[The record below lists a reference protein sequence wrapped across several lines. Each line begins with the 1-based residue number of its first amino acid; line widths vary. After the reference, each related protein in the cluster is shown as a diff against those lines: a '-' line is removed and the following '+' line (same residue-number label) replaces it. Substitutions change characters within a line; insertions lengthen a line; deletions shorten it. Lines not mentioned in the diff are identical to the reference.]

1 MYAEVLVELKSKNIA
16 KTFTYKVNDKDKNE
30 IEIGK
35 RVLVPFGHQELEG
48 FVLNIK
54 NTCNDDYEV
63 KEIIKIIDENPVLNK
78 ELLELGKFLSE
89 STLCSLISAYECMLP
104 TALKAKNGTNIT
116 KKNIKYLVL
125 NIPFEEGL
133 TKCKNK
139 SQIEILNAI
148 NSADKLLKSEGISI
162 SPSSVNTLIKN
173 EIIKEVLEETYRYNK
188 KAEVKTNK
196 NKLTE
201 EQQKVYDSIASLLD
215 ENTTFLLHGVTGS
228 GKTEVYM
235 QVIEEVVKSNKEA
248 IMLVPEISLTPQ
260 FVEKFISR
268 FGEKVAILHSGLSN
282 GEKYDEWRKIE
293 RKEVSIVIGT
303 RSAIFAPFTNIG
315 VIIIDE
321 EHSDTYKQ
329 DNVPRYNAKDI
340 ADYRAKYYK
349 CPLILGSA
357 TPDLI
362 NLAKAKK
369 GIYTLLEMK
378 NRVGK
383 STLPRCFI
391 VDMADEM
398 KKRNTIISEM
408 LKEKIKER
416 LEKKEQIILLLNRRG
431 HSTTVSCRECGYTFK
446 CPHCDIALTYH
457 KTSNILRCHYCGY
470 ATYKLEKCPNCNN
483 DDLTFLGLGTE
494 KLEKEINK
502 MFEDARVVRMDMDT
516 TQRKGTH
523 EKIIKDF
530 SDYKYDILLG
540 TQMISKGLDFPKV
553 SLVGIINADTT
564 LNIPDYKANQKTFEL
579 LYQTSGRAGRSDIKG
594 EVVIQTF
601 NPENYTLKCV
611 VNNDFESFYN
621 YEMDIRRK
629 LKYPPYYYL
638 VSIKVASKY
647 YEEASKEDTKV
658 ASYLK
663 QNLESETI
671 ILGPST
677 AAVFKFN
684 NIYRFQIIIKYRFDE
699 KLIPTL
705 KDLQNV
711 FNTNTKVN
719 LEIDLSP
726 NRIWQSKF

>member
-16 KTFTYKVNDKDKNE
+16 KTFTYKVYDADKNNV
-30 IEIGK
+30 EIGK

-48 FVLNIK
+48 FVLDIK
-54 NTCNDDYEV
+54 NNCDDDYEV
-63 KEIIKIIDENPVLNK
+63 KEIIKVIDEKPVLNK

-104 TALKAKNGTNIT
+104 TALKAKNGTSIN

-148 NSADKLLKSEGISI
+148 NSADKLLKSEGVSI
-162 SPSSVNTLIKN
+162 SSSSVNTLIKN
-173 EIIKEVLEETYRYNK
+173 KIIKEVLEETYRYNK
-188 KAEVKTNK
+188 KVEVKTNK

-201 EQQKVYDSIASLLD
+201 EQQKAYDSIISSLN
-215 ENTTFLLHGVTGS
+215 ENKTFLLHGVTGS

-235 QVIEEVVKSNKEA
+235 QVIDEVVKNNKEA
-248 IMLVPEISLTPQ
+248 VMLVPEISLTPQ

-340 ADYRAKYYK
+340 ADYRAKYYN

-362 NLAKAKK
+362 NLAKARKS
-369 GIYTLLEMK
+369 IYTLLEMK
-378 NRVGK
+378 NRVGE
-383 STLPRCFI
+383 STLPKCFI
-391 VDMADEM
+391 VDMAEEM

-408 LKEKIKER
+408 LKEKIKDR

-446 CPHCDIALTYH
+446 CPHCDITLTYH
-457 KTSNILRCHYCGY
+457 KSSNILRCHYCGY

-530 SDYKYDILLG
+530 SNYKYDILLG

-647 YEEASKEDTKV
+647 YEEASKEASKV
-658 ASYLK
+658 ANYLK
-663 QNLESETI
+663 QNLGSETI

-684 NIYRFQIIIKYRFDE
+684 NIYRFQIIIKYRFDN

-705 KDLQNV
+705 KDLQSI
-711 FNTNTKVN
+711 FNTNNKVN

-726 NRIWQSKF
+726 NRI

>member
-16 KTFTYKVNDKDKNE
+16 KTFTYKVNDADKNNV
-30 IEIGK
+30 EIGK

-54 NTCNDDYEV
+54 NNCDDDYEV
-63 KEIIKIIDENPVLNK
+63 KEIIKVIDEKPVLNK

-104 TALKAKNGTNIT
+104 TALKAKNGTNIN

-125 NIPFEEGL
+125 NIPFEEAL

-148 NSADKLLKSEGISI
+148 NFADKLLKSEGVSI
-162 SPSSVNTLIKN
+162 SSSSVNTLIKN

-188 KAEVKTNK
+188 KVEVKTNK

-201 EQQKVYDSIASLLD
+201 EQQKAYDSIISSINA
-215 ENTTFLLHGVTGS
+215 NKTFLLHGVTGS

-235 QVIEEVVKSNKEA
+235 QVIDEVVKNNKEA

-268 FGEKVAILHSGLSN
+268 FGEKIAILHSGLSN

-340 ADYRAKYYK
+340 ADYRAKHYN

-362 NLAKAKK
+362 NLAKARK
-369 GIYTLLEMK
+369 GVYKLLEMN
-378 NRVGK
+378 NRVGE
-383 STLPRCFI
+383 STLPKCFI
-391 VDMADEM
+391 VDMAEEM

-408 LKEKIKER
+408 LKEKIKDR
-416 LEKKEQIILLLNRRG
+416 LEKNEQIILLLNRRG

-446 CPHCDIALTYH
+446 CPHCDITLTYH

-502 MFEDARVVRMDMDT
+502 MFSDARVIRMDMDT

-530 SDYKYDILLG
+530 SDYKYDVLLG

-638 VSIKVASKY
+638 ASIKVASKY
-647 YEEASKEDTKV
+647 YEEASKEATKV
-658 ASYLK
+658 ANYLK
-663 QNLESETI
+663 QNLGSETI

-684 NIYRFQIIIKYRFDE
+684 NIYRFQIIIKYRFDD

-705 KDLQNV
+705 KDLQSI
-711 FNTNTKVN
+711 FNTNNKVN

-726 NRIWQSKF
+726 NRI

>member
-1 MYAEVLVELKSKNIA
+1 MYADVLVELKSKNIA
-16 KTFTYKVNDKDKNE
+16 KTFTYKVNDKDKNY

-35 RVLVPFGHQELEG
+35 RVLVSFGRQELEG
-48 FVLNIK
+48 FVLNVN

-63 KEIIKIIDENPVLNK
+63 KEIIKVIDENPVLNK

-104 TALKAKNGTNIT
+104 TALKAKNGTNIN

-125 NIPFEEGL
+125 NVPFEEGL

-148 NSADKLLKSEGISI
+148 NSADKLLKSEGVGIS
-162 SPSSVNTLIKN
+162 SSSVNTLIKN

-188 KAEVKTNK
+188 KVQIKTNS

-201 EQQKVYDSIASLLD
+201 EQQKAYDSIISSLD
-215 ENTTFLLHGVTGS
+215 ENITFLLHGVTGS

-235 QVIEEVVKSNKEA
+235 QVIDEVVKNNKEA

-268 FGEKVAILHSGLSN
+268 FGEKIAILHSGLSN

-340 ADYRAKYYK
+340 ADYRAKHYN

-362 NLAKAKK
+362 NLAKARK
-369 GIYTLLEMK
+369 GVYKLLEMN
-378 NRVGK
+378 NRVGE
-383 STLPRCFI
+383 STLPKCFI
-391 VDMADEM
+391 VDMAEEM

-408 LKEKIKER
+408 LKEKIKDR
-416 LEKKEQIILLLNRRG
+416 LEKNEQIILLLNRRG

-446 CPHCDIALTYH
+446 CPHCDITLTYH

-502 MFEDARVVRMDMDT
+502 MFSDARVIRMDMDT

-530 SDYKYDILLG
+530 SDYKYDVLLG

-638 VSIKVASKY
+638 ASIKVASKY
-647 YEEASKEDTKV
+647 YEEASKEATKV
-658 ASYLK
+658 ANYLK
-663 QNLESETI
+663 QNLGSETI

-684 NIYRFQIIIKYRFDE
+684 NIYRFQIIIKYRFDD

-705 KDLQNV
+705 KDLQNI
-711 FNTNTKVN
+711 FNTNNKVN

-726 NRIWQSKF
+726 NRI

>member
-16 KTFTYKVNDKDKNE
+16 KTFTYKVNDVDKNNV
-30 IEIGK
+30 EIGK

-54 NTCNDDYEV
+54 NNCDDDYEV
-63 KEIIKIIDENPVLNK
+63 KEIIKVIDEKPVLNK
-78 ELLELGKFLSE
+78 ELLELGKFLSV

-104 TALKAKNGTNIT
+104 TALKAKNGTNIN

-125 NIPFEEGL
+125 NIPFEEAL

-148 NSADKLLKSEGISI
+148 NFADKLLKSEGVSI
-162 SPSSVNTLIKN
+162 SSSSVNTLIKN

-188 KAEVKTNK
+188 KVEVKTNK

-201 EQQKVYDSIASLLD
+201 EQQKAYDSIISSFN
-215 ENTTFLLHGVTGS
+215 ENKTFLLHGVTGS

-235 QVIEEVVKSNKEA
+235 QVIDEVVKSNKEA

-340 ADYRAKYYK
+340 ADYRAKYYN

-362 NLAKAKK
+362 NLAKARK
-369 GIYTLLEMK
+369 GIYKLLEMK
-378 NRVGK
+378 NRVGE
-383 STLPRCFI
+383 STLPKCFI
-391 VDMADEM
+391 VDMAEEM

-408 LKEKIKER
+408 LKEKIKDR

-446 CPHCDIALTYH
+446 CPHCDITLTYH
-457 KTSNILRCHYCGY
+457 KSSNILRCHYCGY

-647 YEEASKEDTKV
+647 YEEASKEASKV
-658 ASYLK
+658 ANYLK
-663 QNLESETI
+663 QNLGSETI

-684 NIYRFQIIIKYRFDE
+684 NIYRFQIIIKYRFDD

-705 KDLQNV
+705 KDLQSI
-711 FNTNTKVN
+711 FNTNNKVN

-726 NRIWQSKF
+726 NRI

>member
-1 MYAEVLVELKSKNIA
+1 MYTDVLVELKSKNIA
-16 KTFTYKVNDKDKNE
+16 KTFTYKVNDKDRND

-35 RVLVPFGHQELEG
+35 RVLVPFGRQELEG

-54 NTCNDDYEV
+54 NNCDDDYEV
-63 KEIIKIIDENPVLNK
+63 KEIIRVIDENPVLNK

-89 STLCSLISAYECMLP
+89 FTLCSLISAYECMLP
-104 TALKAKNGTNIT
+104 TALKAKNGTSIN

-148 NSADKLLKSEGISI
+148 NSADKLLKSEGVSI
-162 SPSSVNTLIKN
+162 SSSSVNTLIKN

-188 KAEVKTNK
+188 KVEVKTNK

-201 EQQKVYDSIASLLD
+201 EQQKAYDSIISSLD
-215 ENTTFLLHGVTGS
+215 KNKTFLLHGVTGS

-235 QVIEEVVKSNKEA
+235 QVIDEVVKSNKEA

-315 VIIIDE
+315 IIIIDE

-340 ADYRAKYYK
+340 ADYRAKYYN

-362 NLAKAKK
+362 NLAKARK

-378 NRVGK
+378 NRVGE
-383 STLPRCFI
+383 STLPKCFI

-408 LKEKIKER
+408 LKEKIKDR

-446 CPHCDIALTYH
+446 CPHCDITLTYN
-457 KTSNILRCHYCGY
+457 KSSNILRCHYCGY

-494 KLEKEINK
+494 RLEKEINK

-530 SDYKYDILLG
+530 SEYKYDILLG

-638 VSIKVASKY
+638 AAIKVASKY
-647 YEEASKEDTKV
+647 YDEASKEAIKV
-658 ASYLK
+658 ANYLK
-663 QNLESETI
+663 QNLCSETI

-684 NIYRFQIIIKYRFDE
+684 NIYRFQIIIKYRFDD
-699 KLIPTL
+699 KLISTL
-705 KDLQNV
+705 EELQDI
-711 FNTNTKVN
+711 FNTNNKVN

-726 NRIWQSKF
+726 NRI

>member
-1 MYAEVLVELKSKNIA
+1 MYADVLVELKSKNIA
-16 KTFTYKVNDKDKNE
+16 KTFTYKVNDTDKND
-30 IEIGK
+30 IEVGK
-35 RVLVPFGHQELEG
+35 RVLVPFGRQELEG

-54 NTCNDDYEV
+54 NNCDSDYEV
-63 KEIIKIIDENPVLNK
+63 KEIIKVIDERPVLNK

-104 TALKAKNGTNIT
+104 TALKAKNGTTIN

-148 NSADKLLKSEGISI
+148 NSADKLLKSEGVSI
-162 SPSSVNTLIKN
+162 SSSSVNTLIKN
-173 EIIKEVLEETYRYNK
+173 NIIKEVLEETYRYNK
-188 KAEVKTNK
+188 KVELKTNK

-201 EQQKVYDSIASLLD
+201 EQQNAYDNIISSID
-215 ENTTFLLHGVTGS
+215 ENKTFLLHGVTGS

-235 QVIEEVVKSNKEA
+235 QVIDEVVKNNKEA
-248 IMLVPEISLTPQ
+248 LMLVPEISLTPQ

-340 ADYRAKYYK
+340 ADYRAKYYN

-362 NLAKAKK
+362 NLAKARK

-378 NRVGK
+378 NRVGE
-383 STLPRCFI
+383 STLPKCFI
-391 VDMADEM
+391 VDMAEEM

-408 LKEKIKER
+408 LKEKIKDR

-446 CPHCDIALTYH
+446 CPHCDITLTYH
-457 KTSNILRCHYCGY
+457 KSSNILRCHYCGY

-494 KLEKEINK
+494 RLEKEINK

-530 SDYKYDILLG
+530 SEYKYDILLG

-579 LYQTSGRAGRSDIKG
+579 LHQTSGRAGRSDIKG
-594 EVVIQTF
+594 EVIIQTF

-621 YEMDIRRK
+621 YEMDIIRK
-629 LKYPPYYYL
+629 LKYHPYYYL

-647 YEEASKEDTKV
+647 YEEASKEATKV
-658 ASYLK
+658 ANYLK
-663 QNLESETI
+663 QNLGSETI

-684 NIYRFQIIIKYRFDE
+684 NIYRFQIIIKYRFDD

-705 KDLQNV
+705 KDLQSI
-711 FNTNTKVN
+711 FNTNNKVN

-726 NRIWQSKF
+726 NRI